1 MIIQNKTLKMT
12 KGGSLLT
19 TGWNRFKG
27 FLLYLVSYAYDIMVT
42 YPLTRAVYF
51 HFADEFNRKFPG
63 KKVSMVDVGT
73 GTGTPLK
80 GIMNKVSFS
89 RVLAV
94 DIDKAYLT
102 VAKKNL
108 AEFPEVEV
116 KYQDFMTLDTDAQGE
131 KFDIIFFG
139 FSFMLMPDRI
149 KALRIARSLLKPG
162 GKIYMFLTL
171 YEKKSKF
178 IEWVK
183 PKMKYLFSIEFGPV
197 VYTNELHKN
206 FAEAGFEVVSKEKL
220 GAKLSWLLKFFKI
233 YAYEVRS
240 TETALLDA
248 R

>member
-1 MIIQNKTLKMT
+1 MSKS
-12 KGGSLLT
+12 GSLLT
-19 TGWNRFKG
+19 AAWNRVKG

-51 HFADEFNRKFPG
+51 HFAEEFNRKFPG

-80 GIMNKVSFS
+80 GIMNKVTFS
-89 RVLAV
+89 RVLAI

-102 VAKKNL
+102 VAKNNL
-108 AEFPEVEV
+108 AKHSNVEV
-116 KYQDFMTLDTDAQGE
+116 KFQDFMTLDTDAQGE

-139 FSFMLMPDRI
+139 FSFMLMPDRV
-149 KALRIARSLLKPG
+149 KALAIARNLLKPG

-178 IEWVK
+178 IEWIK

-197 VYTNELHKN
+197 VYTNELQKN
-206 FAEAGFEVVSKEKL
+206 FADAGFEVASKEKL
-220 GAKLSWLLKFFKI
+220 GGKLSWLLKLFQI

-240 TETALLDA
+240 VGSKTLDS
-248 R
+248 

>member
-1 MIIQNKTLKMT
+1 MA
-12 KGGSLLT
+12 KGTSLLS
-19 TGWNRFKG
+19 TGWSRFKG
-27 FLLYLVSYAYDIMVT
+27 FLLYLVSYVYDILVT

-51 HFADEFNRKFPG
+51 HFAEEFNSKFPG
-63 KKVSMVDVGT
+63 KQVSMVDVGT

-80 GIMNKVSFS
+80 GIMDKVKFS

-108 AEFPEVEV
+108 AEYPQVEV
-116 KYQDFMTLDTDAQGE
+116 KYQDFMTLDKDAQGE

-139 FSFMLMPDRI
+139 FSFMLMPDPI
-149 KALRIARSLLKPG
+149 KALAIARSLLKPG

-171 YEKKSKF
+171 YEKKNKF
-178 IEWVK
+178 IEWIK

-197 VYTNELHKN
+197 VYTKDLHKN
-206 FAEAGFEVVSKEKL
+206 FTEAGFEIVSKEKL
-220 GAKLSWLLKFFKI
+220 SGKLSWLLKFFKI

-240 TETALLDA
+240 TETPLLDS

>member
-1 MIIQNKTLKMT
+1 MT
-12 KGGSLLT
+12 KSASLLA
-19 TGWNRFKG
+19 TGWARFKG
-27 FLLYLVSYAYDIMVT
+27 FILYLFSYVYDIMVT

-51 HFADEFNRKFPG
+51 HFAAEFNKKFPG
-63 KKVSMVDVGT
+63 KQVSMVDVGT

-80 GIMNKVSFS
+80 AIMKKVNFS

-94 DIDKAYLT
+94 DINTGYLRL
-102 VAKKNL
+102 AKKNL
-108 AEFPEVEV
+108 SEFPEVEV
-116 KYQDFMTLDTDAQGE
+116 KYQDFMTLDKDSLGE

-139 FSFMLMPDRI
+139 FSFMLMPDRV
-149 KALRIARSLLKPG
+149 KALTIARSMLKPG

-171 YEKKSKF
+171 YEKKNKF

-197 VYTNELHKN
+197 VYREQLHKI
-206 FAEAGFEVVSKEKL
+206 FEEAGFEVVSKEKL
-220 GAKLSWLLKFFKI
+220 GGKLSLLLKLFKI

-240 TETALLDA
+240 TDTPLLET